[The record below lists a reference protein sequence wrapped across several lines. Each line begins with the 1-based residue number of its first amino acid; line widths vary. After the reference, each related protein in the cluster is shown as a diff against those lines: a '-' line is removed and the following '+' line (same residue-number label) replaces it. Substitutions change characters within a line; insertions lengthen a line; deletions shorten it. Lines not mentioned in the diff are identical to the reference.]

1 MKDGIDG
8 VISVVDK
15 LEETDE
21 ANIWADIWAGTWQE
35 ETNDTYS
42 EQIFDPTTFIDY
54 KQGWEYEDYLLEQVP
69 EVMNV
74 LEKRAEKLSAFA
86 FANCYS
92 SWFDLSDAGY
102 PGKRYASV
110 WIVEKHKDGHQLPME
125 TFYVSEDMDQVL
137 WYNLA
142 DGVECLTL
150 EEWRASEHYDEY
162 RNHGASELG

>member
-21 ANIWADIWAGTWQE
+21 ANIWQE

-42 EQIFDPTTFIDY
+42 EQIFDPTMYMDVE
-54 KQGWEYEDYLLEQVP
+54 QSREYRDYLLEQIP
-69 EVMNV
+69 EVMSV
-74 LEKRAEKLSAFA
+74 VKKRAEKLSAFA
-86 FANCYS
+86 FAEPS
-92 SWFDLSDAGY
+92 PSRRWFDLSDAGY
-102 PGKRYASV
+102 PGKRYAFV
-110 WIVEKHKDGHQLPME
+110 WIIEKHKDGHRVPLE
-125 TFYVSEDMDQVL
+125 SFYISEDMDQVL